1 MNDKITWY
9 REVLE
14 LEPQARLFYPL
25 AKLLVEEGE
34 YQEACTVLEKGLAW
48 HPSYMQARMLLASVL
63 QKMGRE
69 SEGKE
74 QFAEVAKELGGS
86 ASFWHAWAE
95 VNGAAAD
102 DALIKRFMSLV
113 LRNVPVSFSDVVRRG
128 LDSLEAEYGTGLA
141 AQAEAAAH
149 EPQPQP
155 QIQPEAQ
162 IQVQPAPVQA
172 ENIASASPKFL
183 QAGSLRLFVN
193 AAEPLKA
200 QAAAPKLSEAAP
212 EKAAQ
217 KVQAAPADAAANAC
231 GGALDE
237 EEDFVPGWP
246 PQTRSMA
253 EVLVEQGEYTEA
265 LSILRELAGKAAGAG
280 RSELLQRLSEVEDM
294 AGIDHA
300 AGPQADLRQEALQQD
315 EAQAEEAEGRAVP
328 HAQAISPLSAA
339 AGGAGAGQLLSMLEA
354 LADRIEDRAR

>member
-25 AKLLVEEGE
+25 AKLLVEECE

-69 SEGKE
+69 AEGKE

-102 DALIKRFMSLV
+102 DSLIKRFMSLV

-128 LDSLEAEYGTGLA
+128 LDSLEEEYGTGLA
-141 AQAEAAAH
+141 AQAEAAA
-149 EPQPQP
+149 PQPQP
-155 QIQPEAQ
+155 QIQ
-162 IQVQPAPVQA
+162 VQPQSRPAPVQDSEDTA
-172 ENIASASPKFL
+172 ATPKFL

-200 QAAAPKLSEAAP
+200 QAAASKLPEAAP

-265 LSILRELAGKAAGAG
+265 LSILRELAGKASGSE

-300 AGPQADLRQEALQQD
+300 AGPQADLMQEALQQD
-315 EAQAEEAEGRAVP
+315 EAQEEEAESRAAP

-354 LADRIEDRAR
+354 LADRIEARAR